1 MPTGV
6 YEEKHKNPKMSY
18 QDPPQKNKNLQ
29 NYILEDKINCES
41 SLINK

>member
-18 QDPPQKNKNLQ
+18 QDPPPK
-29 NYILEDKINCES
+29 KIKTFKM
-41 SLINK
+41 IF